1 MENFNIDIFFSLM
14 LSAVLCPVQ
23 EFLVN
28 LKVTMLSLK
37 TVIILAFTFVKK
49 KKNTSLASLF

>member
-1 MENFNIDIFFSLM
+1 M
-14 LSAVLCPVQ
+14 LSAVLCLVQ

-37 TVIILAFTFVKK
+37 TVIILAFMFVKK
-49 KKNTSLASLF
+49 KYFLCLTVLT